1 MSEAALNSANKLT
14 TIVVG
19 TDFSPTA
26 SLALERAKEMARE
39 HGARMVLAHAITLQP
54 FAAGGPEL
62 GTLPRDFEHQVREAS
77 MKRLEDLAEEIR
89 GDGIEVEA
97 KVRSGLPA
105 TTVIAVAQEVE
116 AELMVIGTRGLS
128 GFKHLILGSAA
139 EEIIRHAPCPV
150 LTVHPGDAHAL
161 DRLETVLVPTDFS
174 EDALHAAREVVH
186 LFRKQAN
193 SARVILV
200 HSGQLPPLVQPILEE
215 LSFEPFTIED
225 LAASA
230 REQLEAQADAIRAA
244 GFAVEIVVR
253 VGDPAGVITELVS
266 SMGASLVAM
275 GTHGH
280 SGLKHLVLGSTA
292 ERVVQHAGC
301 PVLTVRREH

>member
-1 MSEAALNSANKLT
+1 MSEGNPGSDSKLA
-14 TIVVG
+14 TIVVA

-26 SLALERAKEMARE
+26 ALALERAKELARE
-39 HGARMVLAHAITLQP
+39 HGARIVLAHAITLQP

-62 GTLPRDFEHQVREAS
+62 GTLPRDFEYQVREAS
-77 MKRLEDLAEEIR
+77 VKRLNGLAEEIR
-89 GDGIEVEA
+89 SDGIEVEA
-97 KVRSGLPA
+97 KVHSGLPA
-105 TTVIAVAQEVE
+105 ATAIAVAEE
-116 AELMVIGTRGLS
+116 ASAELMVIGTRGLS
-128 GFKHLILGSAA
+128 GFKHLVLGSTA

-161 DRLETVLVPTDFS
+161 DRLETVLLPTDFS
-174 EDALHAAREVVH
+174 EDAVRAAQEVTH
-186 LFRKQAN
+186 LFRKQAS
-193 SARVILV
+193 SARIMLV
-200 HSGQLPPLVQPILEE
+200 HAGQLPPLVQPILEE

-230 REQLEAQADAIRAA
+230 RERLEAEADAIRAA
-244 GFAVEIVVR
+244 GFEVEIVVR
-253 VGDPAGVITELVS
+253 VGDPAAVITDLVS
-266 SMGASLVAM
+266 TSGSSLVAM
-275 GTHGH
+275 GTRGH